1 MLFWGQT
8 YKDSSMIDL
17 KWFTST
23 EGDVPNSENYR
34 KDLIARGGDGS
45 EIDELLKLNTLRKDS
60 IRNFDEKK
68 AAQNQASKDFGKA
81 KKEGLA
87 TDDLLEKMQALSQ
100 EVKNLE
106 KKSVEAQEEII
117 KLLEVLPNRL
127 SDFVPP
133 GKTEEDNVLS
143 HTHGEKPALSF
154 KAKEHWE
161 LGEANGTIDFERAGK
176 ISGARFA
183 FLRGD
188 GARLER
194 ALIQFMLDTQTEK
207 NSYEEVFPPL
217 MVGET
222 ALYGTSNFPKFREDV
237 YKIEGKDG
245 YLIPTAEVPLTNMYA
260 EEILKEEELPKKFAA
275 YTPCF
280 RSEAGSYGKDTKG
293 LIRQHQFNKVEVVKL
308 AKPEESNEEHLKLL
322 SNAEEILQLLG
333 LHYQVVELCA
343 GDISF
348 GATRCF
354 DINVWLPGQNAYRE
368 ISSCSNFGDFQ
379 ARRANIRYKPEAG
392 GKPHFVHTLNGS
404 GLAVGRTLVA
414 VYENYQQE
422 DGSILIPE
430 VLQKYMGG
438 KKVIPSGR
446 V

>member
-1 MLFWGQT
+1 
-8 YKDSSMIDL
+8 MIDL
-17 KWFTST
+17 KWFTFK
-23 EGDVPNSENYR
+23 EDGIANSEFYR
-34 KDLIARGGDGS
+34 KDLIARGGSGS
-45 EIDELLKLNTLRKDS
+45 EVDDLIKLNELRKES
-60 IRNFDEKK
+60 IRAFDEKK
-68 AAQNQASKDFGKA
+68 AEQNQASKDFGKA
-81 KKEGLA
+81 KKEGVA
-87 TDDLLEKMQALSQ
+87 DDSLLKKMQTLSQ
-100 EVKNLE
+100 EVKDLE
-106 KKSVEAQEEII
+106 KKSLEAQEEIV

-127 SDFVPP
+127 SNFVPN
-133 GKTEEDNVLS
+133 GKSEDDNVLTHS
-143 HTHGEKPALSF
+143 HGEKRGLNF

-161 LGEANGTIDFERAGK
+161 LGESNETIDFERAGK
-176 ISGARFA
+176 ISGARFV

-194 ALIQFMLDTQTEK
+194 ALIQFMLDTQTEEHG
-207 NSYEEVFPPL
+207 YEEVFPPL
-217 MVGET
+217 IVGEN
-222 ALYGTSNFPKFREDV
+222 ALYGTSNFPKFKEDV
-237 YKIEGKDG
+237 YKVEGKDG

-260 EEILKEEELPKKFAA
+260 EEILKEEDLPKKFAA

-308 AKPEESNEEHLKLL
+308 SKPEDSNDEHLKLL
-322 SNAEEILQLLG
+322 ADAEKILKLLD
-333 LHYQVVELCA
+333 LHYQVVELCS

-354 DINVWLPGQNAYRE
+354 DINVWLPGQEAYRE

-379 ARRANIRYKPEAG
+379 ARRANIRYKASSG
-392 GKPHFVHTLNGS
+392 GKPQFVHTLNGS

-430 VLQKYMGG
+430 VLQKYMNG
-438 KKVIPSGR
+438 KKIIPAGR

>member
-1 MLFWGQT
+1 
-8 YKDSSMIDL
+8 MIDL
-17 KWFTST
+17 KWFTSKDADGANA
-23 EGDVPNSENYR
+23 ELYR
-34 KDLIARGGDGS
+34 KDLIARGGSG
-45 EIDELLKLNTLRKDS
+45 EEVDELLRLNSLRKDS

-68 AAQNQASKDFGKA
+68 SAQNQASKDFGRA

-87 TDDLLEKMQALSQ
+87 TEDLLLNMQALSQ
-100 EVKNLE
+100 EVKSLE
-106 KKSVEAQEEII
+106 KKSLEAQEDIV

-127 SDFVPP
+127 SNSVPA
-133 GKTEEDNVLS
+133 GKTEDDNVLS
-143 HTHGEKPALSF
+143 HSYGEKNSFSF
-154 KAKEHWE
+154 KPKEHWE
-161 LGEANGTIDFERAGK
+161 LGESNGTIDFERAGK

-207 NSYEEVFPPL
+207 NGYEEVFPPL
-217 MVGET
+217 MVGES

-260 EEILKEEELPKKFAA
+260 EEILKEEELPRKFAA

-308 AKPEESNEEHLKLL
+308 SKPEDSNEEHLKLL
-322 SNAEEILQLLG
+322 ANAEEILKLLG
-333 LHYQVVELCA
+333 LHYQVVELCS

-379 ARRANIRYKPEAG
+379 ARRANIRYKPETG
-392 GKPHFVHTLNGS
+392 GKPQFVHTLNGS

-422 DGSILIPE
+422 DGSVLIPK

-438 KKVIPSGR
+438 KKMIQAGR